1 MKRSDFNTIIELPLE
16 FTGRASTKGFTFRQ
30 VYHSNGWYIYEVKGA
45 YYEVFK
51 EKIVQAMEYDNGW
64 KEIEGVGKVV
74 YPSDEDF
81 GNFAW
86 TYRNYEKALK
96 RTEKS

>member
-16 FTGRASTKGFTFRQ
+16 FIGRASTNGFTFRQ

-96 RTEKS
+96 ITEKS

>member
-16 FTGRASTKGFTFRQ
+16 YIGRASTKGFTLRQ

>member
-1 MKRSDFNTIIELPLE
+1 M
-16 FTGRASTKGFTFRQ
+16 
-30 VYHSNGWYIYEVKGA
+30 KGA

>member
-1 MKRSDFNTIIELPLE
+1 
-16 FTGRASTKGFTFRQ
+16 
-30 VYHSNGWYIYEVKGA
+30 
-45 YYEVFK
+45 
-51 EKIVQAMEYDNGW
+51 MEYDNGW